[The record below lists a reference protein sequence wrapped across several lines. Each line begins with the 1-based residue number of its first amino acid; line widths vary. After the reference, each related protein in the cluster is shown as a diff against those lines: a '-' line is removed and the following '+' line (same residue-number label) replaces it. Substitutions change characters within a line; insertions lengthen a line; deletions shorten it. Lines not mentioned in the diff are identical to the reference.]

1 MNRLVVACGLLVL
14 ETATHAVYAGTH
26 ESPGLWSFVLPGL
39 LGASPAICK
48 TANECFRLLTEC
60 GGEPMA

>member
-26 ESPGLWSFVLPGL
+26 SSPGLWNIVVPGL
-39 LGASPAICK
+39 LGASPAIYK
-48 TANECFRLLTEC
+48 TASECFRWLSEC
-60 GGEPMA
+60 GDSPAA